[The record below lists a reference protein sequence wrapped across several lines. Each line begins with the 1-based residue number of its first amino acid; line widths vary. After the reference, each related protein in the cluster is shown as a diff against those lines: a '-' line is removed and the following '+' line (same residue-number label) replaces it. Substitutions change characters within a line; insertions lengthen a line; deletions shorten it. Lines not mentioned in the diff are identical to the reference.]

1 LAASRTVVTL
11 AVEDA
16 AASRRNDKTY
26 NITKHYIPSLSSEKD
41 DIIKFIIE
49 NCTYQISYN
58 DDQ

>member
-1 LAASRTVVTL
+1 MRVVTL